1 MNINCFMCGCAM
13 KEITASINTG
23 WGKYRV
29 TIDGV
34 KALEC
39 PECGEMLYSD
49 EEVGMIQNLCR
60 GLAELDEKE
69 KPELL
74 NVRET
79 ADLLRV
85 SSQTIYNMI
94 KDGRLKAVK
103 MGREWRFMRKD
114 IESLINGHEYQAA
127 ARTLDHASSKRT
139 RNPMKTSM

>member
-1 MNINCFMCGCAM
+1 MSINCFMCGCAM

-74 NVRET
+74 NVKET

-103 MGREWRFMRKD
+103 MGREWRFIRKD
-114 IESLINGHEYQAA
+114 IESLINGHDYQAA
-127 ARTLDHASSKRT
+127 ARTLDHVFVKEDMET
-139 RNPMKTSM
+139 L

>member
-1 MNINCFMCGCAM
+1 VNINCFMCGCAM
-13 KEITASINTG
+13 RETTASINTG
-23 WGKYRV
+23 WGKYKV

-60 GLAELDEKE
+60 GLADLDEKE

-74 NVRET
+74 NVKET

-114 IESLINGHEYQAA
+114 IESLIDGHEYQAA
-127 ARTLDHASSKRT
+127 ARRLSQSLCKPRG
-139 RNPMKTSM
+139 

>member
-13 KEITASINTG
+13 RETTASINTG
-23 WGKYRV
+23 WGKYKV

-60 GLAELDEKE
+60 GLADLDEKE

-74 NVRET
+74 NVKET

-114 IESLINGHEYQAA
+114 IESLIDGHEYQAA
-127 ARTLDHASSKRT
+127 ARRLSQSLCKPRG
-139 RNPMKTSM
+139 